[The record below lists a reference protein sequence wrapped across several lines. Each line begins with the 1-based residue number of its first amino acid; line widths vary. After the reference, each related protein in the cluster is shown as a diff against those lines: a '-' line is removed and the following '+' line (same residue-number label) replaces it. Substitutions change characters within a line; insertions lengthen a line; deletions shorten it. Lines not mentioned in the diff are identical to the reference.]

1 MLTDEQKRNG
11 MINPAYRWPNRV
23 VPFDIDPVFSEYCST
38 KLQMWFV
45 GRGRN
50 YPFIMSTALAAVHTG
65 V

>member
-11 MINPAYRWPNRV
+11 VIKPARRWPNGE
-23 VPFDIDPVFSEYCST
+23 VPFVIDEVFSEYCSI

-45 GRGRN
+45 GRGGN
-50 YPFIMSTALAAVHTG
+50 YPFVMSTALAAVHTG